1 MSRLLINRKSNAQ
14 CIQRRVYGTRGLSC
28 TDGAGL
34 RMKIREIVTREL
46 DSHLHRR
53 VYLLGGSTA
62 ACWEVTTGIRGVP
75 SQDKS
80 VVNERSP
87 SDVVEIDDGDVGVG
101 CHNE

>member
-14 CIQRRVYGTRGLSC
+14 CTQRRVYGTRELSC

-34 RMKIREIVTREL
+34 RMKIREL

-53 VYLLGGSTA
+53 VYLLGGSTT

-80 VVNERSP
+80 VVNDRSP